1 MSSLAQAGGRSI
13 LCRMSP
19 DPNEVTRTIGALLRG
34 LATVIK
40 GKDEVLRLLVSTL
53 LAGGHALI
61 EDAPGLGKTTIART
75 LASLIGGSR
84 FKRIQFTPDLLPYD
98 ITGVDVYD
106 PKSTDF
112 LFRPGPIF
120 ADIVLADEIN
130 RSTPKVQSALLEV
143 MAERQVTVGTTT
155 HVLDGLF
162 FVIGTQNPI
171 EIEGTYPLPL
181 AQVDRF
187 MTRLRVGYPDE
198 ETEIAVVRGDPS
210 HRVMPNLEPVC
221 TVEAIL
227 AAQAVA
233 ERVHCDDK
241 LVTAAVRA
249 CRQTREHRGVEHG
262 ASPRGALM
270 LVAAARGHAFLAG
283 RDYCTDHDLLVF
295 AAPVI
300 GHRLKMRDR
309 RVDPERLA
317 HELVARELERLEL

>member
-1 MSSLAQAGGRSI
+1 
-13 LCRMSP
+13 MSP
-19 DPNEVTRTIGALLRG
+19 DQNEVTATVGDLLRG

-40 GKDEVLRLLVSTL
+40 GKDELLRLLVSTM

-61 EDAPGLGKTTIART
+61 EDAPGLGKTTVART
-75 LASLIGGSR
+75 LASLVGGAR

-98 ITGVDVYD
+98 ITGVDVFD
-106 PKSTDF
+106 PKTADF
-112 LFRPGPIF
+112 VFRPGPIF

-155 HVLDGLF
+155 HLVDGLF

-187 MTRLRVGYPDE
+187 MTRLRIGFPDE
-198 ETEIAVVRGDPS
+198 ETEIAIVRGDPS
-210 HRVMPNLEPVC
+210 HRVMPNLQPVC

-227 AAQAVA
+227 AAQAA
-233 ERVHCDDK
+233 AQRVHCDEK
-241 LVTAAVRA
+241 LITAAVRA

-270 LVAAARGHAFLAG
+270 LVAAARAHALVAG
-283 RDYCTDHDLLVF
+283 RDFCTDHDFLSL
-295 AAPVI
+295 AAAVV
-300 GHRLKMRDR
+300 GHRLKLRDHR
-309 RVDPERLA
+309 IDPQRLA
-317 HELVARELERLEL
+317 HELVARELEGLGL